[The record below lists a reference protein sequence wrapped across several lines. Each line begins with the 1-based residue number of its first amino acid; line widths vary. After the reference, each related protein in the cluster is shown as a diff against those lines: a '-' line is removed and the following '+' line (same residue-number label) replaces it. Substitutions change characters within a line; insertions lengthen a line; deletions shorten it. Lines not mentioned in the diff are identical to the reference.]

1 LPKDRDPL
9 APERISNADKQ
20 KTRKAV
26 DEVIARDREAG
37 DMSYVD
43 ARRRY
48 LEHCAFTLVNRVAA
62 LRAME
67 VRGFL
72 PKSVIAQDAQYGG
85 LSAWAR
91 DILEVGSHEILGQ
104 SIPVRTAEEARWQAI
119 RAACVAASRDIAIVF
134 DLEDEYSVV
143 VPEPAAI
150 KGLVVEL
157 TEKVTKDDWAAD
169 DILGWVYQY
178 YNVPANL
185 DYKERKKRPRY
196 KMTADD
202 MIVANQFY
210 TPHWVVRVLVDNTL
224 GRIWWESIP
233 DLARRRLRVDDSE
246 QAVREE
252 EERLRRICRDTCS
265 YLVPMP
271 DEQRLG
277 WWGEEAKNNSE
288 ARAVVDARKAFDA
301 AAVKPERGPLPAPPT
316 VAPRSWK
323 KVRELKII
331 DPACGSAHFLLYVF
345 DVLRRMYET
354 ELESDRPE
362 ASEVPDLILAENLHG
377 IDVDLRACQLG
388 TLNLYLKARLAFREI
403 TGRDA
408 FQPSKLNIVCA
419 GARITEGEERAEL
432 LASFDSTPLAREL
445 AEGILNNL
453 SKTAEI
459 GSLLKVREQFEPLLR
474 RQRLIM
480 GKPSQSLLF
489 GNTPAHQRDFLSDR
503 GIEEL
508 SLPQV
513 LDRLML
519 FESEARPRGDVG
531 KLLFAHEMAKSCGMV
546 DLLTQTY
553 DVALMNPPYGKMPE
567 VCKDYCRGNRRK
579 GVPAHYPD
587 TGNNL
592 YSAFMEKSVDLI
604 HVDCFVGMI
613 TSQTYMN
620 LGTFKKSRRFLNSV
634 APPEILCD
642 TGYDVLDGAKVI
654 TATTVLRKQIKPSAS
669 RFCIAF
675 RMSQERE
682 EEKESIFSN
691 AVLCLS
697 EGRDHPR
704 AFRSSVATFALLP
717 TSVYSYWVP
726 SRIAEIFA
734 KHPPLDRDVAK
745 RREAAKVADSKQGL
759 ATGDNP
765 QFVRFFW
772 EVSPDSIAARSEET
786 VSGTGLIEN
795 SKSLSSNVRPWVP
808 FTTGGWLRSFQDDLT
823 CVINWADEGN
833 ELDSFPQSV
842 IRNVKF
848 YFKRGLA
855 WHSAPQ
861 YPSNQNRMNIRF
873 LPEGAI
879 FSNTI
884 HAMFITGPSLWEALG
899 YLNSELVFYL
909 VRVFEIRKILNG
921 TVAHLPY
928 PIDLDL
934 SNVGRL
940 ARSAYQ
946 ILLSE
951 RLGDECSP
959 YFVAPTLLLST
970 YSLGEIKNREVQ
982 VLASQFKRPP
992 DEEEFLADP
1001 DATAVLDRAG
1011 HRSASN
1017 DDTIR
1022 FMLDIVWERHSQ
1034 VSACVDKL
1042 RSTIDRQVYSLL
1054 AIDNGRVAEGLV
1066 S

>member
-1 LPKDRDPL
+1 MLAKNRRENLLPRVKEARKIVEDAFNRALVGLGLPKDRDPL
-9 APERISNADKQ
+9 PSERLTNPDKQ
-20 KTRKAV
+20 KIRKAV

-37 DMSYVD
+37 GMSYVD

-48 LEHCAFTLVNRVAA
+48 LEHCAFTLVNRIAA

-85 LSAWAR
+85 VSAWGR
-91 DILEVGSHEILGQ
+91 DILEAGYVEILGE
-104 SIPVRTAEEARWQAI
+104 SIPVRTADEARWQAI
-119 RAACVAASRDIAIVF
+119 RAACVAASRDVAIVF
-134 DLEDEYSVV
+134 DLQDEYSAL

-150 KGLVVEL
+150 KGVVVEL
-157 TEKVTKDDWAAD
+157 TETVTADDWAAD

-178 YNVPANL
+178 YNVSANA
-185 DYKERKKRPRY
+185 DYKERKKRRGY
-196 KMTADD
+196 KMSADD

-233 DLARRRLRVDDSE
+233 DLARKRLGEREPGKQVSDEEKRLR
-246 QAVREE
+246 Q
-252 EERLRRICRDTCS
+252 ICRHTCA
-265 YLVPMP
+265 YLVPLP

-277 WWGEEAKNNSE
+277 WWGEEAKINAE
-288 ARAVVDARKAFDA
+288 ARAVAEARKRFDA
-301 AAVKPERGPLPAPPT
+301 AVVKPEVGPSPAPPI
-316 VAPRSWK
+316 VPPRSWK
-323 KVRELKII
+323 PVRELKII

-354 ELESDRPE
+354 EPKSDCPNTTD
-362 ASEVPDLILAENLHG
+362 VPNVILAENLHG

-388 TLNLYLKARLAFREI
+388 TFNLYLKARLAFREI

-408 FQPSKLNIVCA
+408 FHPSKLNIVCA

-474 RQRLIM
+474 RQRLIQ
-480 GKPSQSLLF
+480 GKPVQSSLF
-489 GNTPAHQRDFLSDR
+489 GGTPAYQRDFFADR
-503 GIEEL
+503 EIEEL

-513 LDRLML
+513 LDRLKG

-567 VCKDYCRGNRRK
+567 ACKDYCKGNRRK

-592 YSAFMEKSVDLI
+592 YAAFMEKSVDLI
-604 HVDCFVGMI
+604 HADCFVGMI

-620 LGTFKKSRRFLNSV
+620 LGTFKKCRRFLNSA
-634 APPEILCD
+634 APPELLCD
-642 TGYDVLDGAKVI
+642 TGYDVLEGAKVI
-654 TATTVLRKQIKPSAS
+654 TATTVLRKHIKPTAS
-669 RFCIAF
+669 RSCIAF

-682 EEKESIFSN
+682 EQKESIFSE
-691 AVLCLS
+691 AVLCLAK
-697 EGRDHPR
+697 GRDHPR
-704 AFRSSVATFALLP
+704 VFRSSVATFALLP

-726 SRIAEIFA
+726 SKIAAIFA

-745 RREAAKVADSKQGL
+745 RREATKVADSKQGL

-772 EVSPDSIAARSEET
+772 EVPPDSIAARSEET
-786 VSGTGLIEN
+786 VRGAGLIEN
-795 SKSLSSNVRPWVP
+795 SKSHSNTIKPWVP

-823 CVINWADEGN
+823 CVINWTDDGN

-842 IRNVKF
+842 IRNARF

-861 YPSNQNRMNIRF
+861 YPSNQRRMVAVHSV
-873 LPEGAI
+873 E
-879 FSNTI
+879 
-884 HAMFITGPSLWEALG
+884 SLA
-899 YLNSELVFYL
+899 
-909 VRVFEIRKILNG
+909 
-921 TVAHLPY
+921 
-928 PIDLDL
+928 
-934 SNVGRL
+934 
-940 ARSAYQ
+940 
-946 ILLSE
+946 
-951 RLGDECSP
+951 
-959 YFVAPTLLLST
+959 
-970 YSLGEIKNREVQ
+970 Q
-982 VLASQFKRPP
+982 V
-992 DEEEFLADP
+992 
-1001 DATAVLDRAG
+1001 V
-1011 HRSASN
+1011 
-1017 DDTIR
+1017 
-1022 FMLDIVWERHSQ
+1022 
-1034 VSACVDKL
+1034 
-1042 RSTIDRQVYSLL
+1042 
-1054 AIDNGRVAEGLV
+1054 
-1066 S
+1066 